1 MIRIATVEEAHAVFL
16 NIPEL
21 ERYLSISEI
30 AAKIIP
36 GSLILVDEIDG
47 VLAGFKIGYP
57 LNGDEFYSWLGGV
70 IPKYRKT
77 GSAQKLLEFQ
87 ERLVREQ
94 GYQSLS
100 VKSQNQFPSML
111 RLLIRNDY
119 HITDVVEYGHKQNER
134 ICFTKQ
140 LHG

>member
-1 MIRIATVEEAHAVFL
+1 MIRIATVEEAHVVFS

-21 ERYLSISEI
+21 ERYLSIGEM

-36 GSLILVDEIDG
+36 GSLILVDELQG
-47 VLAGFKIGYP
+47 ELVGFKIGYP
-57 LNGDEFYSWLGGV
+57 LNEVEFYSWLGGV
-70 IPKYRKT
+70 LPKYRKT

-87 ERLVREQ
+87 EHYVREQ
-94 GYQSLS
+94 GYHSLS

-111 RLLIRNDY
+111 RLLIRNGY

-134 ICFTKQ
+134 ICFTK
-140 LHG
+140 LLNE

>member
-111 RLLIRNDY
+111 RLLIRNGY